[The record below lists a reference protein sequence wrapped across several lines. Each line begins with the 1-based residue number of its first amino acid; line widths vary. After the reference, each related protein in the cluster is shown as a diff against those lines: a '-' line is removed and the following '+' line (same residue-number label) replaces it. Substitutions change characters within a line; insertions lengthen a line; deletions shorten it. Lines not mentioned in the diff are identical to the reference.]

1 MKQIIKFGIVGTIG
15 FAADALVLLLFVE
28 KFLFSIEV
36 SRIFSF
42 LFAVFVTWLIN
53 RRYTFKERKKYS
65 KKKEYFY
72 YLIIQTVGAGIN
84 YMIFIFLVKSNIFF
98 EKNLI
103 FALAIASLIAMF
115 FNFFMLKRKLF
126 N

>member
-1 MKQIIKFGIVGTIG
+1 MKQIIKFTIVGTIG
-15 FAADALVLLLFVE
+15 FFTDALILLLFVE
-28 KFLFSIEV
+28 KFLFSIEL

-53 RRYTFKERKKYS
+53 RSYTFTKTKKYS

-72 YLIIQTVGAGIN
+72 YLLIQSLGACIN
-84 YMIFIFLVKSNIFF
+84 YLVFIFLVKNNLFF
-98 EKNLI
+98 EKNFV
-103 FALAIASLIAMF
+103 FALAIASLLAMF

-126 N
+126 S

>member
-15 FAADALVLLLFVE
+15 FGVDALVLLLFVE

-36 SRIFSF
+36 SRVFSF
-42 LFAVFVTWLIN
+42 LCAVFVTWLIN
-53 RRYTFKERKKYS
+53 RRYTFMEKKKYS

-72 YLIIQTVGAGIN
+72 YLIIQTLGAGIN
-84 YMIFIFLVKSNIFF
+84 YMIFIFLIKSNMFF
-98 EKNLI
+98 EKNLVL
-103 FALAIASLIAMF
+103 ALAIASLIAMF